1 MRNLYSLGLAAAVG
15 ALVFACGGGS
25 DGNNNHGAAGGTGG
39 TSGGSGGTSGGSG
52 GTSGDG
58 GTPGSGGGAS
68 IVDPPAGPAD
78 YTMTINASE
87 RHPISE
93 HIYGINVTAMRPT
106 ELNALVE
113 EVGFALTRA
122 GGNRFSAYNWENNAS
137 NAGSD
142 WHFHNDGYLS
152 ESDTPGDAL
161 AGVLQATQAGSVA
174 ALVTTQ
180 LGDYVSADKD
190 GTDVR
195 DTANFL
201 DTRFVDNILEKGAAF
216 ATTPDA
222 TDGVVY
228 QDEFLNW
235 VKVTSPAG
243 KFLVSLDNEPDLWN
257 HTHETIWPTALDYD
271 AIVGRNIASAK
282 MVRKVLPQAEILG
295 LASFGWYGWR
305 TLGGHADYETKGEFL
320 NYYLDKLAE
329 ADAAEGQR
337 LIDYVD
343 IHWYPEARGD
353 NSRIT
358 EGATTPGAVEA
369 RLQAPRSLWDSSYV
383 EDSWITEN
391 SGEAIRLLPLIQA
404 QIDAH
409 YPGTKLAIAEWD
421 FGANTH
427 ISGGIAAADVLGI
440 FGSEGVGQASHWHAG
455 DDRYFTY
462 GAFQIYRNYDGQG
475 SRFGDVSVS
484 TLTSS
489 AAETS
494 VYAALDSNDE
504 SQMTIVLINKTEQPK
519 IAQMNIEHD
528 QLLKSA
534 RVYVLDKTAEDTYKL
549 TARPQGRP
557 SLRAVSP
564 NEFKYEMPPMS
575 VSLLVASTEA
585 EFLPGPSWPAPTAL
599 GEATGWTFDADLEGW
614 TIQGTSTEAENST
627 LSWDAN
633 EGKPDAGALSIQIP
647 FTAREQKVEIGPSDG
662 TLDLT
667 GKKMSV
673 NVKRTGA
680 FDGGVMVYFTSGETW
695 VAHGWTMLNTEE
707 WTTIDISPEMLVES
721 EPTFDPSAVDSWGV
735 MFNTGDTGSTTPGT
749 VTFHVDTAVTQSVN

>member
-1 MRNLYSLGLAAAVG
+1 MRSLFLLGLAAA
-15 ALVFACGGGS
+15 AATLICACEGGNE
-25 DGNNNHGAAGGTGG
+25 GNNHDAA
-39 TSGGSGGTSGGSG
+39 GGSGGTSGSSG
-52 GTSGDG
+52 GTSSISGGASGDG
-58 GTPGSGGGAS
+58 GTPGSGGKVG
-68 IVDPPAGPAD
+68 IVDPPVGPAD

-93 HIYGINVTAMRPT
+93 HIYGINVTAMRPA
-106 ELNALVE
+106 ELDALVE

-152 ESDTPGDAL
+152 DSDTPGDAL
-161 AGVLQATQAGSVA
+161 AGVLGAAQAGSVA
-174 ALVTTQ
+174 ALITTQ
-180 LGDYVSADKD
+180 LGSYVAADKD

-195 DTANFL
+195 DTADFL
-201 DTRFVDNILEKGAAF
+201 DTRYVDNILEKGGALS
-216 ATTPDA
+216 TTPDT

-228 QDEFLNW
+228 QDEFINW
-235 VKVTSPAG
+235 VKLTYPAG

-257 HTHETIWPTALDYD
+257 HTHEPIWPTAPDYD
-271 AIVGRNIASAK
+271 EVARRNIASAK
-282 MVRKVLPQAEILG
+282 MVRKVLPEAEILG
-295 LASFGWYGWR
+295 LASFGWHGWR
-305 TLGGHADYETKGEFL
+305 TLGHADYDTKGEFL

-329 ADAAEGQR
+329 SDEADGQR

-343 IHWYPEARGD
+343 VHWYPEARGD

-358 EGATTPGAVEA
+358 EGATTPGAIEA
-369 RLQAPRSLWDSSYV
+369 RLQASRSLWDPSYI
-383 EDSWITEN
+383 EDSWITES
-391 SGEAIRLLPLIQA
+391 SGEAIQLLPRLQG

-421 FGANTH
+421 YGANTH
-427 ISGGIAAADVLGI
+427 ISGGLATADVLGI
-440 FGSEGVGQASHWHAG
+440 FGREKVGQASHWHAG
-455 DDRYFTY
+455 DDRRFTY

-475 SRFGDVSVS
+475 GRFGDVSVRA
-484 TLTSS
+484 LTSA
-489 AAETS
+489 AAESS

-504 SQMTIVLINKTEQPK
+504 SRMTVVLINKTEQPK
-519 IAQMNIEHD
+519 IAQLNIEHD
-528 QLLKSA
+528 QLLESA
-534 RVYVLDKTAEDTYKL
+534 QVYVLDESAEDTYKL

-585 EFLPGPSWPAPTAL
+585 ELLPGPSWPAPTAL
-599 GEATGWTFDADLEGW
+599 GAATGWTFDADLEEW
-614 TIQGTSTEAENST
+614 TIRGTSTEAQNST
-627 LSWDAN
+627 LSWDAA
-633 EGKPDAGALSIQIP
+633 EGQPASGAVSIEIP
-647 FTAREQKVEIGPSDG
+647 FTDREQKVEIGPSDG

-673 NVKRTGA
+673 NVKRTGD

-695 VAHGWTMLNTEE
+695 VAHGWTLLNTEE
-707 WTTIDISPEMLVES
+707 WETIEISPEMLVES
-721 EPTFDPSAVDSWGV
+721 EPTFDPSAIDSWGV
-735 MFNTGDTGSTTPGT
+735 MFNTGETGSTTPGT